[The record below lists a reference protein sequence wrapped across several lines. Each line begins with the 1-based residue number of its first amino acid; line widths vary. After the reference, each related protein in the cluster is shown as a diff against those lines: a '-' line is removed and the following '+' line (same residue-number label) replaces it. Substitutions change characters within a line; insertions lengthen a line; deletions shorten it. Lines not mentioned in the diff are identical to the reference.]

1 MPSVFWVCMCHLL
14 QRAGEEA
21 PTHSVSLSF
30 DEWLRIAEDVEEKI
44 TNNQTVK
51 ELYYM
56 KMVGSGGNSKDVS
69 AFRSSPLRARRTSR
83 AVFSACVAVFWFLE
97 AAL

>member
-1 MPSVFWVCMCHLL
+1 MFWLCMCHLL

-30 DEWLRIAEDVEEKI
+30 DEGLRIAEDVEEKI

-69 AFRSSPLRARRTSR
+69 GFRSSPDKGTDGL
-83 AVFSACVAVFWFLE
+83 VVLFFSPCVAVFWFLE